1 LPPASHGGPPRSGQ
15 APSLGFYAGLIL
27 LAVLAPTVAAFGFL
41 AVALSVVVR
50 NPGAED
56 SAEERR
62 EAT

>member
-1 LPPASHGGPPRSGQ
+1 VILP
-15 APSLGFYAGLIL
+15 
-27 LAVLAPTVAAFGFL
+27 AVLAPTVAAFGFL